1 MTVKNWQDAP
11 YNRWSFLHLREVIP
25 THRIP
30 RSPVPGRAWE
40 VTDRSAELE
49 AVKVQ
54 RLEKG
59 AGTVGEVLADTFTDA
74 VVVVHDGRIVMEQYR
89 GLMRP
94 DTSHL
99 LMSVS
104 KSLVGCVTGNLVQ
117 EGRLEV
123 EKTVDDYVPEIA
135 GSGYSG
141 ARVRDLLDMRTG
153 AKFSEAYKDPKAEV
167 RVMERH
173 MGWRP
178 GLDEAPLGA
187 YAYLRTL
194 RSEGPHGGDFTY
206 RSADTD
212 VLGWVCERAA
222 GDRMAHLIARY
233 LWTPMGAEWD
243 ADVTCDCVGTAIH
256 DGGVSAV
263 IRDLA
268 RFGQLLLDDGRC
280 GDRSVVPA
288 DWLRA
293 ARSLDP
299 DIRAAFAASDNE
311 PFLPGGWY
319 RNQFWF
325 TPGPSGTVQLCL
337 GIHGQ
342 MVLVDRETATVA
354 VKYSTW
360 PDPQNPA
367 FLIDTIR
374 AFTALGRHLSGLG
387 GEAPRPGS
395 SGAAVH
401 PKNPGS
407 ETGQD

>member
-25 THRIP
+25 TQRIP
-30 RSPVPGRAWE
+30 RGPVPGDAWV

-59 AGTVGEVLADTFTDA
+59 TGTVGEVLADTFTDA
-74 VVVVHDGRIVMEQYR
+74 VLVVHDGRVVMEQYQ
-89 GLMRP
+89 GIMRA
-94 DTSHL
+94 DTAHL

-117 EGRLEV
+117 DGHLEV

-153 AKFSEAYKDPKAEV
+153 AKFSETYKDPKAEV

-178 GLDEAPLGA
+178 GLDEPPLGA

-194 RSEGPHGGDFTY
+194 DSEGPHGGDFTY

-222 GDRMAHLIARY
+222 GDRMANLIARY

-263 IRDLA
+263 LRDLA

-288 DWLRA
+288 GWLRS

-299 DIRAAFAASDNE
+299 DIRAAFAASENE

-325 TPGPSGTVQLCL
+325 IPGPSGTVQLCL

-374 AFTALGRHLSGLG
+374 AFTALGRHLSGLA
-387 GEAPRPGS
+387 GEAPRPGAT
-395 SGAAVH
+395 GAAVH

-407 ETGQD
+407 ELGRN